1 MLSEQVRVR
10 IKRGDPIPADW
21 LNQIANAVIEKL
33 MGGRGVQIKRV
44 GNKIVISMTASQIIP
59 KL

>member
-1 MLSEQVRVR
+1 MLSEQVSVR

-21 LNQIANAVIEKL
+21 LNQIAGAVIARL
-33 MGGRGVQIKRV
+33 MGGRGVQIRQV
-44 GNKIVISMTASQIIP
+44 GNQIIISMTTSQIIP